1 MRTIEQLLA
10 DLKRI
15 QRGGGDTED
24 VDAELAQHGYVNKDA
39 HRGGSRFVGEGAS
52 PDLVKH
58 VAAGGKRWPWRRVHV
73 GGGACGHDRREGG
86 RRLAGRHHDQGA
98 LGGHAFRRWCSRPG
112 GGGGADRDA
121 DPMWV
126 RLTGTE
132 SGASVPPV
140 QAAWTYTLRRGLVV
154 RLDARHDGWDAA
166 PEDLA
171 AALRRVTAGDR
182 DHESHSGVTSS
193 DP

>member
-1 MRTIEQLLA
+1 
-10 DLKRI
+10 
-15 QRGGGDTED
+15 
-24 VDAELAQHGYVNKDA
+24 
-39 HRGGSRFVGEGAS
+39 
-52 PDLVKH
+52 
-58 VAAGGKRWPWRRVHV
+58 
-73 GGGACGHDRREGG
+73 
-86 RRLAGRHHDQGA
+86 
-98 LGGHAFRRWCSRPG
+98 
-112 GGGGADRDA
+112 
-121 DPMWV
+121 MWV

-154 RLDARHDGWDAA
+154 RLDARQDGWDAA
-166 PEDLA
+166 PEDVA

>member
-1 MRTIEQLLA
+1 
-10 DLKRI
+10 
-15 QRGGGDTED
+15 
-24 VDAELAQHGYVNKDA
+24 
-39 HRGGSRFVGEGAS
+39 
-52 PDLVKH
+52 
-58 VAAGGKRWPWRRVHV
+58 
-73 GGGACGHDRREGG
+73 
-86 RRLAGRHHDQGA
+86 
-98 LGGHAFRRWCSRPG
+98 
-112 GGGGADRDA
+112 
-121 DPMWV
+121 MWV

-166 PEDLA
+166 PEDLS
-171 AALRRVTAGDR
+171 AALSRVTAGDR

>member
-58 VAAGGKRWPWRRVHV
+58 VAAGGSV
-73 GGGACGHDRREGG
+73 G
-86 RRLAGRHHDQGA
+86 
-98 LGGHAFRRWCSRPG
+98 PG
-112 GGGGADRDA
+112 GEFTSAGAPAGTIGAKADGGSLADTMTKA
-121 DPMWV
+121 
-126 RLTGTE
+126 LSEGTP
-132 SGASVPPV
+132 SAGGVLVPAEV
-140 QAAWTYTLRRGLVV
+140 AAQIVTLI
-154 RLDARHDGWDAA
+154 
-166 PEDLA
+166 
-171 AALRRVTAGDR
+171 
-182 DHESHSGVTSS
+182 
-193 DP
+193 